1 MADSTNVQGAAEK
14 ISGLLNPK
22 EGQSEPET
30 KAEPSEQPQEEVKKE
45 EPSTESQS
53 SSGETPKE
61 EASENTEIKEE
72 TQTELEE
79 PNLHRLKVQGQE
91 IEVSLD
97 ELKAGYSRDSD
108 YRQKTHSL
116 SLEKKDL
123 ETQKDSLRHNYDT
136 RLGELNDLISTADGF
151 IRQQQG
157 SKDLQKLWEEDPTS
171 AARLDY
177 QLREQTRQIDDMK
190 SKAKDAYTKQ
200 YNEYLD
206 TQRQLAAAKIPEYS
220 DPNKADQFRT
230 DMRSSLRSYGFT
242 DPEIGNLADHRFL
255 MVIKDAMGYKSVKD
269 KKPIVQKKVANA
281 PKVIKSGVA
290 KSNLGSGREVIKNKI
305 NKLSKTGHIK
315 DAQSAIL
322 EMINL
327 KSQTKR

>member
-1 MADSTNVQGAAEK
+1 MAESTNVQGAADK
-14 ISGLLNPK
+14 IKGLLNP
-22 EGQSEPET
+22 EQGQSEPEK

-45 EPSTESQS
+45 EPSKESQS
-53 SSGETPKE
+53 SSGETQKE

-72 TQTELEE
+72 TQTESEE
-79 PNLHRLKVQGQE
+79 PDLHRLKVNGQE

-116 SLEKKDL
+116 SLERKDL
-123 ETQKDSLRHNYDT
+123 ETQKDSFRQNYDT
-136 RLGELNDLISTADGF
+136 RLSELNDLISTADGF

-157 SKDLQKLWEEDPTS
+157 SKDLKKLWEEDPTS

-190 SKAKDAYTKQ
+190 SKAKEAYTKQ

-230 DMRSSLRSYGFT
+230 DMRTSLRSYGFT
-242 DPEIGNLADHRFL
+242 DQEIGNLADHRFL

-290 KSNLGSGREVIKNKI
+290 KSNASSGREVIKNKI
-305 NKLSKTGHIK
+305 GKLSKTGHIK

>member
-1 MADSTNVQGAAEK
+1 MAEEQTVKGAAEK

-22 EGQSEPET
+22 EGQSEPENK
-30 KAEPSEQPQEEVKKE
+30 KAAPSEQPEKIEQETSK
-45 EPSTESQS
+45 ESQS
-53 SSGETPKE
+53 KSEETPKE
-61 EASENTEIKEE
+61 AATEKPEIEEE
-72 TQTELEE
+72 TQTATEEPELHRVKVSGQELE
-79 PNLHRLKVQGQE
+79 VT
-91 IEVSLD
+91 LD

-108 YRQKTHSL
+108 YRQKTHTL
-116 SLEKKDL
+116 GLEKKDL
-123 ETQKDSLRHNYDT
+123 EAQKTSLRHNYDT

-177 QLREQTRQIDDMK
+177 QLREQNRQIDDMK

-230 DMRSSLRSYGFT
+230 DMRSSLRSYGFN
-242 DPEIGNLADHRFL
+242 DSEIGNLADHRFL